1 MKGIMSRGLVHV
13 IIPKRYNITVSKNRT
28 RMPLS
33 RIFLFSHFAFQA
45 LQRYSYSYSFTV
57 FEKDHRIVFVKP

>member
-28 RMPLS
+28 RMP
-33 RIFLFSHFAFQA
+33 RIVTDLFIFPFRISSVTA
-45 LQRYSYSYSFTV
+45 LQFYSF
-57 FEKDHRIVFVKP
+57 